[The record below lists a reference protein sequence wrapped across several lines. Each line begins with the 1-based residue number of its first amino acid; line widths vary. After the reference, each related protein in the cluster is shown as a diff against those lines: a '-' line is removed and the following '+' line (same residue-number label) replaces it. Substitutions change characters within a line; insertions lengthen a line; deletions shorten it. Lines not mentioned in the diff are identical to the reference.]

1 PNNHPD
7 VAAAINTQVRDQIV
21 RPSRTHHQKT

>member
-1 PNNHPD
+1 D
-7 VAAAINTQVRDQIV
+7 VAAAINTQVRDQVV